1 MKQERKHTCPLSLSL
16 SRPSSSFLD
25 LVSARR
31 PPKTKK
37 NTKASCVS
45 KITWIDG
52 TKGILR
58 YRGYDVADLA
68 TLGDFDDA
76 AYALLHGDLPA
87 PTEKAAFRAEVSRH
101 TMVRESVLKFF
112 QGFHADAH
120 PMSMLCSV
128 VAALSSFYSPAC
140 EDISDPV
147 MRHKS
152 AMRLISKVPTL
163 AAAAFRYSRGQPFV
177 YPRNSLGYAENFLH
191 MVNYEMKK
199 LFVVEFRGQFFFWR
213 RKKLH
218 SLSLQIKKYQ
228 KTALRHP
235 SGAVRRRQSG
245 RSRPREDPDPPS

>member
-1 MKQERKHTCPLSLSL
+1 MKQEQKRKHTCPLSLS
-16 SRPSSSFLD
+16 RPSSSILD
-25 LVSARR
+25 LVSALR
-31 PPKTKK
+31 PQKRKK
-37 NTKASCVS
+37 KTKASCVS

-128 VAALSSFYSPAC
+128 VAALSSFYSPAN

-163 AAAAFRYSRGQPFV
+163 AAAAFRHSRDQPFV

-191 MVNYEMKK
+191 MVNYDMKK
-199 LFVVEFRGQFFFWR
+199 LFVVEFFLSRGQILFWR

-218 SLSLQIKKYQ
+218 SLSLQLKNISKSSS
-228 KTALRHP
+228 P
-235 SGAVRRRQSG
+235 RQ
-245 RSRPREDPDPPS
+245 RSRTSSTKWSLAPSRRF